1 MMYMVDYAYLAP
13 SFFLAYCVFLMRN
26 ILHDVHMFQ
35 MFIDYNLYGMNM
47 LHVAALKFRQP
58 AVEGNTVSLAQNGA
72 TTK

>member
-1 MMYMVDYAYLAP
+1 
-13 SFFLAYCVFLMRN
+13 MRN
-26 ILHDVHMFQ
+26 ILHDVHVFQ